1 MNVLAAKYLMIK
13 YLFLFFFI
21 FYFPLNAKLIETKNS
36 NALCSNGE
44 QDLIWN
50 WINGSGTTKYI
61 NND

>member
-1 MNVLAAKYLMIK
+1 MINRDTCD
-13 YLFLFFFI
+13 FI
-21 FYFPLNAKLIETKNS
+21 EENFERNTVSYKEFDGNS
-36 NALCSNGE
+36 L